1 MIEVPDKFVRRIES
15 ALGAMDA
22 YPSQHIDLFHHND
35 TDGLTAGAIL
45 LSALERAGYTVEAS
59 ALEKPYPLVL
69 QKIFEG
75 RNRIVIFADFA
86 GKIAP
91 MISRLNRGGN
101 LVLIVDHH
109 PAEDVDDPA
118 VHVVDADL
126 FGLKGD
132 RDISASATCYA
143 LAERLDASNRDLAH
157 LGVLGAVG
165 DGFFVN
171 GALSGVNR
179 SILREAQDQG
189 TMRAEVI
196 APNVEGRRAGAKPAG
211 ERYYIRLEKEYAAD
225 QICSALDTLGG
236 VGYYQ
241 GGAAKGRELCLQ
253 GFSLGLSGEVQN
265 LLKTRKKLFDQ
276 EIERLRSQGPTTT
289 AHLQWFDVEERF
301 RPMGVKMIGVFCTII
316 RNMDFLDPHKYLAG
330 FQTLPDEVPGF
341 GEIAFN
347 SKKISMRVSEFLTEE
362 IRAGRKPGLSAF
374 LPEATIQIG
383 GFADACHGLSAA
395 TTISIG
401 REQEL
406 IDETERVLSKKLE
419 STLENTTE
427 DK

>member
-1 MIEVPDKFVRRIES
+1 MIEVPDKFVSRIES

-69 QKIFEG
+69 QKIFER

-91 MISRLNRGGN
+91 MIASLNRGGN

-109 PAEDVDDPA
+109 PAEEVDDPA

-132 RDISASATCYA
+132 RDISASATCYV

-157 LGVLGAVG
+157 LGALGAVG
-165 DGFFVN
+165 DGFFVD
-171 GALSGVNR
+171 GALSRVNR
-179 SILREAQDQG
+179 SILKEAQDQG
-189 TMRAEVI
+189 TMRSEA
-196 APNVEGRRAGAKPAG
+196 VELG
-211 ERYYIRLEKEYAAD
+211 EKYYICLEREYSAD

-253 GFSLGLSGEVQN
+253 GLTLGLSEEVQN
-265 LLKTRKKLFDQ
+265 LLETRKKLFDQ
-276 EIERLRSQGPTTT
+276 EIERLRSQGPNTT

-374 LPEATIQIG
+374 LPEATIQMG

-395 TTISIG
+395 TTIPIG

-406 IDETERVLSKKLE
+406 IDETERVLLKKLE
-419 STLENTTE
+419 STHENTTE
-427 DK
+427 

>member
-1 MIEVPDKFVRRIES
+1 MIEVPDKFVSRIED

-45 LSALERAGYTVEAS
+45 LRALERAGYTVEAS

-69 QKIFEG
+69 QKIFDR

-91 MISRLNRGGN
+91 MIASLNQGGN

-109 PAEDVDDPA
+109 PAEEVDDPA

-132 RDISASATCYA
+132 RDISASATCYVV
-143 LAERLDASNRDLAH
+143 AERLDASNRDLAH
-157 LGVLGAVG
+157 LGALGAVG
-165 DGFFVN
+165 DGFFVD

-179 SILREAQDQG
+179 SILREAQNQG
-189 TMRAEVI
+189 TMRLEA
-196 APNVEGRRAGAKPAG
+196 VELG
-211 ERYYIRLEKEYAAD
+211 ERYYISLEKEYPAD
-225 QICSALDTLGG
+225 QLCSALDTLGG

-241 GGAAKGRELCLQ
+241 DGAAKGRELCLQ
-253 GFSLGLSGEVQN
+253 GFTLGLHEEVKN
-265 LLKTRKKLFDQ
+265 LLEIRKKLFDQ
-276 EIERLRSQGPTTT
+276 EIARLRTQGPNTT

-427 DK
+427 

>member
-1 MIEVPDKFVRRIES
+1 
-15 ALGAMDA
+15 
-22 YPSQHIDLFHHND
+22 
-35 TDGLTAGAIL
+35 
-45 LSALERAGYTVEAS
+45 
-59 ALEKPYPLVL
+59 
-69 QKIFEG
+69 
-75 RNRIVIFADFA
+75 
-86 GKIAP
+86 
-91 MISRLNRGGN
+91 
-101 LVLIVDHH
+101 
-109 PAEDVDDPA
+109 
-118 VHVVDADL
+118 VVDADL

-132 RDISASATCYA
+132 RDISASATCYV

-157 LGVLGAVG
+157 LGALGAVG
-165 DGFFVN
+165 DGFFVD
-171 GALSGVNR
+171 GALSRVNR
-179 SILREAQDQG
+179 SILKEAQDQG
-189 TMRAEVI
+189 TMRSEA
-196 APNVEGRRAGAKPAG
+196 VELG
-211 ERYYIRLEKEYAAD
+211 EKYYICLEREYSAD

-253 GFSLGLSGEVQN
+253 GLTLGLSEEVQN
-265 LLKTRKKLFDQ
+265 LLETRKKLFDQ
-276 EIERLRSQGPTTT
+276 EIERLRSQGPNTT

-374 LPEATIQIG
+374 LPEATIQMG

-395 TTISIG
+395 TTIPIG

-406 IDETERVLSKKLE
+406 IDETERVLLKKLE
-419 STLENTTE
+419 STHENTTE
-427 DK
+427 

>member
-1 MIEVPDKFVRRIES
+1 MIEVPDKFVSRIEA
-15 ALGAMDA
+15 ALGAMA
-22 YPSQHIDLFHHND
+22 YYPSQHIDLFHHND

-69 QKIFEG
+69 QRIFER

-86 GKIAP
+86 GKISP
-91 MISRLNRGGN
+91 MIAKLNRGGN
-101 LVLIVDHH
+101 LVLIIDHH
-109 PAEDVDDPA
+109 PAEEVDDPT

-132 RDISASATCYA
+132 RDISASATCYV
-143 LAERLDASNRDLAH
+143 LAERLDPSNRDLAH
-157 LGVLGAVG
+157 LGALGAVG
-165 DGFFVN
+165 DGFFVD

-179 SILREAQDQG
+179 SILKEAQQQG
-189 TMRAEVI
+189 TMRAEVVV
-196 APNVEGRRAGAKPAG
+196 PGDEGHEAGEKPAG
-211 ERYYIRLEKEYAAD
+211 EKYYINFEKEYPAD
-225 QICSALDTLGG
+225 QLCSALDTLGG

-253 GFSLGLSGEVQN
+253 GFTPELSGEVQN
-265 LLKTRKKLFDQ
+265 LLETRKKLFDQ
-276 EIERLRSQGPTTT
+276 EIERLRSQGPNTT

-395 TTISIG
+395 TTVPIG
-401 REQEL
+401 REQNL
-406 IDETERVLSKKLE
+406 IDETERVLSKKLA
-419 STLENTTE
+419 SAAKKT
-427 DK
+427 

>member
-1 MIEVPDKFVRRIES
+1 MIEVPDNFVRRIEA

-22 YPSQHIDLFHHND
+22 YPSRHIDLFHHND

-45 LSALERAGYTVEAS
+45 CSALERAGYTVEAS

-69 QKIFEG
+69 EKIFER

-91 MISRLNRGGN
+91 MIASLNRGGN
-101 LVLIVDHH
+101 LVLIIDHH
-109 PAEDVDDPA
+109 PAEEVDDPSMY
-118 VHVVDADL
+118 VVDADL

-132 RDISASATCYA
+132 RDISASATCYVV
-143 LAERLDASNRDLAH
+143 AEGLDASNRDLAH
-157 LGVLGAVG
+157 LGALGAVG
-165 DGFFVN
+165 DGFFVD

-179 SILREAQDQG
+179 SILKEAQDQG
-189 TMRAEVI
+189 TMRAEV
-196 APNVEGRRAGAKPAG
+196 VVSG
-211 ERYYIRLEKEYAAD
+211 ERYYMSLEKEYPAD
-225 QICSALDTLGG
+225 QLCSALDTLGG
-236 VGYYQ
+236 VGYYE
-241 GGAAKGRELCLQ
+241 GGAAKGRELCRQ
-253 GFSLGLSGEVQN
+253 GFTCGLHEEVQS
-265 LLKTRKKLFDQ
+265 LLETRKKLFDQ
-276 EIERLRSQGPTTT
+276 EIERLRSQGPNTT
-289 AHLQWFDVEERF
+289 AHLQWFDVEDRF

-395 TTISIG
+395 TTIPVG
-401 REQEL
+401 LEQEL
-406 IDETERVLSKKLE
+406 IDETERVLSKKLASFSKE
-419 STLENTTE
+419 E
-427 DK
+427 

>member
-1 MIEVPDKFVRRIES
+1 MPVKFVRRIEA

-45 LSALERAGYTVEAS
+45 CSALERAGYTVAAS

-69 QKIFEG
+69 QKIFER

-91 MISRLNRGGN
+91 MIAGLNRGGN

-109 PAEDVDDPA
+109 PAEEVDDPS
-118 VHVVDADL
+118 VYVVDADL

-132 RDISASATCYA
+132 RDISASATCYVVA
-143 LAERLDASNRDLAH
+143 EGLAASNRDLAH
-157 LGVLGAVG
+157 LGALGAVG
-165 DGFFVN
+165 DGFFVD

-179 SILREAQDQG
+179 SILKEAQDQG
-189 TMRAEVI
+189 TMRTESVDF
-196 APNVEGRRAGAKPAG
+196 G
-211 ERYYIRLEKEYAAD
+211 ERYYMRLEQEYPAD
-225 QICSALDTLGG
+225 QLCSTLDTLGG

-241 GGAAKGRELCLQ
+241 GGAAKGRELCRQ
-253 GFSLGLSGEVQN
+253 GFTLGLHEEVQN
-265 LLKTRKKLFDQ
+265 LLETRKRLFDQ
-276 EIERLRSQGPTTT
+276 EIERLRSQGPNTT

-301 RPMGVKMIGVFCTII
+301 RPMGVKMIGVFCTVI

-347 SKKISMRVSEFLTEE
+347 SKKISMRVSDFLTDE

-395 TTISIG
+395 TTVPIG

-406 IDETERVLSKKLE
+406 IEETERVLSKEK
-419 STLENTTE
+419 
-427 DK
+427 